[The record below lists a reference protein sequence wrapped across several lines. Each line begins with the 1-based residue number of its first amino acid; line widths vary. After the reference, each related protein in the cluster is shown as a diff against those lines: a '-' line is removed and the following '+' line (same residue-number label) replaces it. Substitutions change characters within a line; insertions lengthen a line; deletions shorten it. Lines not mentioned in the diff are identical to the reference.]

1 MPHVITAILLWSS
14 LGVVIR
20 LSGMDVLPLIF
31 YAALISSILSG
42 VIIVLLNLRKDINCR
57 SLFPLLILA
66 PVSLI
71 NTFTFFYAYK
81 HTSIANAV
89 ITHYTAPVF
98 VAFLAP
104 LILRERFTFNTLIAA
119 TIAMAGLWIMLGF
132 SPKEFID
139 ALLRKDENSLAIA
152 SGLFSGLAYAF
163 VVIIIRALSVNH
175 HPVVMTFVQNSL
187 ITAGLLLLLS
197 PPIPFKANL
206 EGINI
211 YAVLI
216 MGVVHSTIA
225 PVLYFHGMKTVTAQR
240 GALIG
245 YLEPV
250 FSIILGVL
258 FLKEII
264 DLKAAIGGALVLLSG
279 YMTIKKRKD

>member
-1 MPHVITAILLWSS
+1 MLHVITAILLWSS
-14 LGVVIR
+14 LGVIIR

-42 VIIVLLNLRKDINCR
+42 AIIVFLNLKKDINCR
-57 SLFPLLILA
+57 ALFPLLILA

-104 LILRERFTFNTLIAA
+104 LILRERFTFKTFVAA
-119 TIAMAGLWIMLGF
+119 TLAMAGLWIMLGF
-132 SPKEFID
+132 SPQGFID
-139 ALLRKDENSLAIA
+139 ALLRKDENSIAIA
-152 SGLFSGLAYAF
+152 SGLFSGVAYAF
-163 VVIIIRALSVNH
+163 VVIIIRALSVNY

-187 ITAGLLLLLS
+187 IACLLLLLS

-225 PVLYFHGMKTVTAQR
+225 PVLYFHGMKSVTAQR

-279 YMTIKKRKD
+279 YMTIKRGS

>member
-1 MPHVITAILLWSS
+1 MVHVITAIVLWSS

-20 LSGMDVLPLIF
+20 LSGMDVTSLIF
-31 YAALISSILSG
+31 YAALISSLLSG
-42 VIIVLLNLRKDINCR
+42 ALVVLLNLKRHLSTRTI
-57 SLFPLLILA
+57 LPLLLLA

-104 LILRERFTFNTLIAA
+104 LILRERFTFKTLVSAL
-119 TIAMAGLWIMLGF
+119 IAMAGLWIMLGF
-132 SPKEFID
+132 SPQEFID

-152 SGLFSGLAYAF
+152 SGLFSGIAYAF
-163 VVIIIRALSVNH
+163 VVIIIRVFSANY
-175 HPVVMTFVQNSL
+175 HPVIMTFVQNGL
-187 ITAGLLLLLS
+187 ITAGLFLLLLPS
-197 PPIPFKANL
+197 MSFKMNL

-211 YAVLI
+211 YAILI
-216 MGVVHSTIA
+216 MGIVHSTIA
-225 PVLYFHGMKTVTAQR
+225 PVLYFHGMKSVTAQR

-264 DLKAAIGGALVLLSG
+264 DLKTAIGGALVLFSG
-279 YMTIKKRKD
+279 YMTIKRS

>member
-1 MPHVITAILLWSS
+1 MVHVITAILLWSS

-20 LSGMDVLPLIF
+20 LSGMDVTSLIF
-31 YAALISSILSG
+31 YAALISSLLSG
-42 VIIVLLNLRKDINCR
+42 ALVVLLDLKRHLSMRTI
-57 SLFPLLILA
+57 LPLLLLA

-104 LILRERFTFNTLIAA
+104 LILRERFTFKTLVSAL
-119 TIAMAGLWIMLGF
+119 IAMAGLWIMLGF
-132 SPKEFID
+132 SPQEFID
-139 ALLRKDENSLAIA
+139 ALIRKDQNSLAIA
-152 SGLFSGLAYAF
+152 SGLLSGIAYAF
-163 VVIIIRALSVNH
+163 VVIIIRAFSPNY
-175 HPVVMTFVQNSL
+175 HPLIMTFVQNGL
-187 ITAGLLLLLS
+187 ITAGLFLLLL
-197 PPIPFKANL
+197 PPMPFKMNL

-211 YAVLI
+211 YAILI
-216 MGVVHSTIA
+216 MGIVHSTIA
-225 PVLYFHGMKTVTAQR
+225 PVLYFHGMKSVTAQR

-264 DLKAAIGGALVLLSG
+264 DLKTVIGGALVLFSG
-279 YMTIKKRKD
+279 YMTIKRS